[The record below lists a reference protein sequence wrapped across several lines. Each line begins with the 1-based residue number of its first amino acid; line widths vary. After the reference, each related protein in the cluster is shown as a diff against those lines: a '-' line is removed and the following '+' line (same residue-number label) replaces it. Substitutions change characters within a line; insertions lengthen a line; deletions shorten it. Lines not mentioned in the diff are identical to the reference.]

1 MESSL
6 FSGVVALRA
15 EWSRATSAGRSGR
28 ILSGSFTSMIVRLCF
43 PGRLQST
50 TRTDRE
56 IASYSNCTPPQQ
68 DAKKISFSRRE
79 SSSRWARSLRGILL
93 FCSSSEERRCASFF
107 MLCSTASSGSACLR
121 FALIS

>member
-15 EWSRATSAGRSGR
+15 LRSRATSAGRSGR

-56 IASYSNCTPPQQ
+56 IVSYSNCTPPQQ
-68 DAKKISFSRRE
+68 DAKKIIFSRRE
-79 SSSRWARSLRGILL
+79 SSSR
-93 FCSSSEERRCASFF
+93 
-107 MLCSTASSGSACLR
+107 
-121 FALIS
+121 